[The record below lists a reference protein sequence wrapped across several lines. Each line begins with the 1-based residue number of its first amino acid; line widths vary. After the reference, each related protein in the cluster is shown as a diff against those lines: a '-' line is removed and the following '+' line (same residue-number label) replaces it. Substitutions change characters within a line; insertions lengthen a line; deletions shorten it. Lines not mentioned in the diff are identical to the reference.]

1 MTTTPA
7 TPQPVLAPQVERE
20 FTVRARTQREMVAR
34 RFFAHKLAMGSL
46 VVFLIF
52 LIGAFVVPHLWPY
65 GYTQQTNDLS
75 QSPSLVHPFGTD
87 TLGQDVLAE
96 VMRGIQTSMKVAFVA
111 MAIGEVAGILIGA
124 VAGLYRGWVDS
135 LLMRAVDV
143 ILTIPAIALVAVL
156 AKVSGGTWWG
166 IAIILGGLGAGPT
179 ARLVRS
185 VVLSLRE
192 REFVEAARALGATN
206 SRIIARHLL
215 PNSLGVIIVDATLA
229 IALAILS
236 EAALSFI
243 GFGIHPPDISLGQMV
258 STGVDASQ
266 TRPWLFYFPGLVLVI
281 MVLTINFIGDGLRD
295 AFDPTQQRV
304 RA

>member
-1 MTTTPA
+1 MTSTPA
-7 TPQPVLAPQVERE
+7 APQPVVAPQVERE
-20 FTVRARTQREMVAR
+20 FTVRARTQRQMVAR

-46 VVFLIF
+46 LVFLIF
-52 LIGAFVVPHLWPY
+52 LIGAFVAPHFWPFTY
-65 GYTQQTNDLS
+65 SQETDALS
-75 QSPSLVHPFGTD
+75 ESPSLAHPFGTD

-96 VMRGIQTSMKVAFVA
+96 VMRGIQTSIKVSFVA
-111 MAIGEVAGILIGA
+111 MAIGESLGVFIGA
-124 VAGLYRGWVDS
+124 VAGLYRGWIDAV
-135 LLMRAVDV
+135 LMRAVDV

-156 AKVSGGTWWG
+156 ARVSGGSWWS
-166 IAIILGGLGAGPT
+166 IAIILGGLSSGT
-179 ARLVRS
+179 SARLVRS

-206 SRIIARHLL
+206 TRIIWRHLL
-215 PNSLGVIIVDATLA
+215 PNSLGVIIVDATLT
-229 IALAILS
+229 IAVAILT

-243 GFGIHPPDISLGQMV
+243 GFGIHPPDVSLGQLV
-258 STGVDASQ
+258 NDGVAASQ

-295 AFDPTQQRV
+295 AFDPTQHRV